1 MYLYET
7 IVRNLNQF
15 LNCNYINSLNLRQF
29 HWNVIYSCT
38 FFAVCSL
45 THTYT
50 RWWLS
55 THTRHARIRFMF
67 IRIFEWPRFKGSI
80 RQRGTFLIFDEGK
93 LRFEL
98 FSFLGAHR
106 VQTNYNWNH
115 VCLCVCVN
123 QTLNCHECLIAN
135 ARWLSGCGLF
145 DPSIMCDIK
154 WNRDWMHYKMKIA

>member
-1 MYLYET
+1 MIRNACTQSERERERQGRREGERVGMFSTIQNVNQPMIQLIIIFGRKLCTVLLNGERKINESTSSWSPSRPKHRPLTQSIVHSVYMYLYKT

-67 IRIFEWPRFKGSI
+67 IRIFE
-80 RQRGTFLIFDEGK
+80 
-93 LRFEL
+93 
-98 FSFLGAHR
+98 
-106 VQTNYNWNH
+106 
-115 VCLCVCVN
+115 
-123 QTLNCHECLIAN
+123 
-135 ARWLSGCGLF
+135 
-145 DPSIMCDIK
+145 
-154 WNRDWMHYKMKIA
+154 